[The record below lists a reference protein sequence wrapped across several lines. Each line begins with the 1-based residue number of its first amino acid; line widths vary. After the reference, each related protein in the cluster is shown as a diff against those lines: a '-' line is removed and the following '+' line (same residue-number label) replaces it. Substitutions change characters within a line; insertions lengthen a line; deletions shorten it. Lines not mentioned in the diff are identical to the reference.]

1 MKWERQYTMDYS
13 PNGDDVDKFV
23 VGTDADISNLYNA
36 VNDLLTNGATA
47 GISNK
52 EVTAG
57 AWAFDNTTGA
67 LYIGNVDGTEWVN
80 VGTAERYFGL
90 TPEKL
95 EAVRNGGNMGKLYFG
110 TDSSKPTSGSSNDF
124 YFAYDKNRLYRW
136 DGEDW
141 SVFLSLNF
149 GDMLNYERYCVS
161 REMLQK
167 STDENIAGKIPV
179 LDEETGKGNFDIS
192 GSPSKIFDKPI
203 DFQELGNLH
212 AIVYNAEKDKFV
224 NLPIYIFDKTNVT
237 YVGDASTEEKIKLV
251 AVGKDGKIKGK
262 FEGEFYGTTDSIGDF
277 EIDFTGLED
286 GKILAFDSES
296 GKFIFTSKDDF
307 NEENFTETGEA
318 GKLVKVNSQG
328 YIVGNLKG
336 SASKIGGFDVITNGA
351 KSGYA
356 LTYEGGKLVF
366 RQATADL
373 SDCIKLDN
381 DGTAHINITGS
392 ATAIAGKDVDIS
404 VLRDGYVPVYHASS
418 NTIRFE
424 PKNTTGEGQSLI
436 LRDNG
441 KLLGDYNG
449 STTTEIDVAEVVENS
464 NVSYVNHALRLA
476 ENIHLALD
484 IAELNP
490 GGYDNLITETFRGD
504 TSIIDATVATV
515 TDLVQGD
522 DSINVETADG
532 LITGANYILTD
543 GVTSETVKIKEIKI
557 SGSSKRIILTSPVE
571 NSFTLE
577 NAVLKRSTATI
588 SEGYVEGDDVYFVTA
603 PVKLSNTVSRIH
615 MGVKHQNLKDI
626 EINAEVS
633 LQATN
638 FVESEILGVGDGTEQ
653 TVTVAN
659 TSSLNFYGF
668 KLYFD
673 GVAQNDFSF
682 NHKTGE
688 VTFTAA
694 SGVIVTADYF
704 YNWGEE
710 NFVAMTKTAIY
721 PDKNNPARATTQFT
735 FRDTGDGGNVAI
747 IKISLKVLN
756 GTENNVTVGAGTGK
770 AQAFKLEHKAIP
782 ATISVNPTSATKR
795 WNENLNALV
804 VTANAGELVRVSYS
818 WKGERF
824 KIDSLAAIFN
834 E

>member
-1 MKWERQYTMDYS
+1 MTWERQYTMDYS

-36 VNDLLTNGATA
+36 VNALLTNGAVA

-52 EVTAG
+52 AVTAG
-57 AWAFDNTTGA
+57 AWAFDSATGA
-67 LYIGNVDGTEWVN
+67 LYIGSVDGKEWIN

-90 TPEKL
+90 TPEKI

-110 TDSSKPTSGSSNDF
+110 ADNSKPSSGNSNDF

-141 SVFLSLNF
+141 ATFLSLNF
-149 GDMLNYERYCVS
+149 GDLLNYEKYCVS
-161 REMLQK
+161 KDNLQK
-167 STDENIAGKIPV
+167 STDEDIRGKIPV

-203 DFQELGNLH
+203 EFQELGNLH

-237 YVGDASTEEKIKLV
+237 YTGDASTDEKIKLV
-251 AVGKDGKIKGK
+251 AVSKDGKIKGK
-262 FEGEFYGTTDSIGDF
+262 FEGEFFGSTDSIGEF
-277 EIDFTGLED
+277 EIDFSGLED
-286 GKILAFDSES
+286 GKILVFNSES
-296 GKFIFTSKDDF
+296 GKFVFTTKDDID
-307 NEENFTETGEA
+307 EENFTETGEP
-318 GKLVKVNSQG
+318 GKIVKVNSQG
-328 YIVGNLKG
+328 FIVGNLKG
-336 SASKIGGFDVITNGA
+336 SASKLGGFDVVTNGA

-366 RQATADL
+366 RQATADT
-373 SDCIKLDN
+373 SDCIKLDA
-381 DGTAHINITGS
+381 DGTAHINITGN
-392 ATAIAGKDVDIS
+392 ATSLAGKEVDVS
-404 VLRDGYVPVYHASS
+404 AVRDGYVPVYHASS

-424 PKNTTGEGQSLI
+424 PKNTTGQGQSLI

-449 STTTEIDVAEVVENS
+449 STTTEIDVAEVIENS

-476 ENIHLALD
+476 ENLHLALD

-490 GGYDNLITETFRGD
+490 GGYDNLITETFRGNTSVID
-504 TSIIDATVATV
+504 TTVVNV
-515 TDLVQGD
+515 TDLVTGD
-522 DSINVETADG
+522 DSINVETVEG
-532 LITGANYILTD
+532 LVSGANYILTD
-543 GVTSETVKIKEIKI
+543 GTTSETVKIKEIKI
-557 SGSSKRIILTSPVE
+557 SGSSKRIILTSPVA

-588 SEGYVEGDDVYFVTA
+588 SEGYVEGDGVYFVTV
-603 PVKLSNTVSRIH
+603 PIKLSHDVSRIH

-626 EINAEVS
+626 EINAEVA
-633 LQATN
+633 LQAAK
-638 FVESEILGVGDGTEQ
+638 FVEGAILGVGDGTEQ
-653 TVTVAN
+653 TITLEN
-659 TSSLNFYGF
+659 TSGVNFYGF
-668 KLYFD
+668 KLYFN
-673 GVAQNDFSF
+673 GVAQENFSF

-710 NFVAMTKTAIY
+710 NFVAMTKTATY

-735 FRDTGDGGNVAI
+735 FRDTGDGGNIAT
-747 IKISLKVLN
+747 IKISLKVLS
-756 GTENNVTVGAGTGK
+756 GEENNLTIGAGTGR
-770 AQAFKLEHKAIP
+770 AQAFKLEHNAIP
-782 ATISVNPTSATKR
+782 ATISVSPTSATKR
-795 WNENLNALV
+795 YDENLNVLV
-804 VTANAGELVRVSYS
+804 VTANAGEMITVSYA
-818 WKGERF
+818 WRGESF
-824 KIDSLAAIFN
+824 KIDSLAAFFN